1 MYEFWYDYGKSKYN
15 KKAKLCY
22 MDTDSFVVHVKTE
35 DIFKSIAKYVKER
48 YDTSNHELKRP
59 LRKEKKTK
67 KIISL
72 MKDELGGKIMKEFV
86 GLIAKAYNHIK
97 I

>member
-48 YDTSNHELKRP
+48 YDT
-59 LRKEKKTK
+59 
-67 KIISL
+67 
-72 MKDELGGKIMKEFV
+72 
-86 GLIAKAYNHIK
+86 
-97 I
+97 

>member
-67 KIISL
+67 KNNRFNERWIRWKNHERICGINSRSL
-72 MKDELGGKIMKEFV
+72 
-86 GLIAKAYNHIK
+86 
-97 I
+97 

>member
-1 MYEFWYDYGKSKYN
+1 
-15 KKAKLCY
+15 

-59 LRKEKKTK
+59 LRKEKKNK
-67 KIISL
+67 KNNRFN
-72 MKDELGGKIMKEFV
+72 ER
-86 GLIAKAYNHIK
+86 
-97 I
+97 